1 MKSQIIIKDDKKEY
15 PNMTLEQITKMVEY
29 LNQGMSEE
37 EAKAKALE
45 EVK

>member
-1 MKSQIIIKDDKKEY
+1 MKSQVIIKDNKKEY
-15 PNMTLEQITKMVEY
+15 PDMTLEQITKMVDY

-37 EAKAKALE
+37 EAKAKVLE